1 MATLVTLVIAM
12 LAALVLVSLVLE
24 HFGIV
29 VLLGLGLVVVGRYA
43 RRHGV

>member
-1 MATLVTLVIAM
+1 MAAFVTLVVAM
-12 LAALVLVSLVLE
+12 LAALVVVSLILA

-29 VLLGLGLVVVGRYA
+29 VLLGLGLVVLGRYV

>member
-1 MATLVTLVIAM
+1 MATLVTLVIAV

-29 VLLGLGLVVVGRYA
+29 VLLGLGLVVVARYA

>member
-1 MATLVTLVIAM
+1 MAGVVTLV
-12 LAALVLVSLVLE
+12 LALLVGLLLVSLVLA

-29 VLLGLGLVVVGRYA
+29 VLLGIGLALLGRFA

>member
-1 MATLVTLVIAM
+1 MATVVTLVIAV

>member
-1 MATLVTLVIAM
+1 MATFVTWVLVLVAV
-12 LAALVLVSLVLE
+12 LVLVSLVLA

-29 VLLGLGLVVVGRYA
+29 VLLGIGLVVLGRYA

>member
-1 MATLVTLVIAM
+1 MVTFVTLVLAM
-12 LAALVLVSLVLE
+12 LAALVLVSLVLA

-29 VLLGLGLVVVGRYA
+29 VLLALGLVVLGRYA